1 MMKRILGLAIIA
13 ALFAACGN
21 KAEEKA
27 AAAEGSEGVEN
38 VSFASITENPDQY
51 LGKEITVEGK
61 VVHVCMHSGKKMYI
75 VGEDPDIRLFITAG
89 DEVPKFPMELLGSEI
104 SVTGVFQKLEA
115 GTEMEKEHVT
125 TEEGEACETEEAI
138 AKQPVLADMVLNYKD
153 HTVK

>member
-1 MMKRILGLAIIA
+1 MKKIIGFAIMA

-21 KAEEKA
+21 TAENKAVNENDK
-27 AAAEGSEGVEN
+27 GVEQ
-38 VSFASITENPDQY
+38 VTFTSITENPDQY

-75 VGEDPDIRLFITAG
+75 VGEDPDIRLFISAG
-89 DEVPKFPMELLGSEI
+89 EEVPKFPTELLGSEI

-115 GTEMEKEHVT
+115 GAEMEQEHAES
-125 TEEGEACETEEAI
+125 EEGEACETEEAI
-138 AKQPVLADMVLNYKD
+138 AKQPVLADMMLDYKA

>member
-1 MMKRILGLAIIA
+1 MMKKIIGLAVMA

-21 KAEEKA
+21 TAENKAVNENNIE
-27 AAAEGSEGVEN
+27 VEQ
-38 VSFASITENPDQY
+38 VTFASITENPDQY

-75 VGEDPDIRLFITAG
+75 VGEDPDIRLFISAG
-89 DEVPKFPMELLGSEI
+89 EEVPKFPTELLGSEI

-115 GTEMEKEHVT
+115 GAEMEQEHAEA
-125 TEEGEACETEEAI
+125 EEGEACETEEAI
-138 AKQPVLADMVLNYKD
+138 AKQPVLADMMLDYKA